1 MQHIRVDLGGLLFY
15 RIGDIGNGDAA
26 EALQLECYTLHTTL
40 TALAVGLSHNA
51 SEF

>member
-26 EALQLECYTLHTTL
+26 EALQLEMLHSTHY
-40 TALAVGLSHNA
+40 SHC
-51 SEF
+51 SSRRT